1 MGWGDGE
8 ERRVSRKR
16 AGLEKESGVDSWDPV
31 MLALGKLRQK
41 YCEVQANLGQK
52 VRTCLKN
59 EGRGDM
65 EQKGYRR

>member
-1 MGWGDGE
+1 MGGWG

-16 AGLEKESGVDSWDPV
+16 AGLKEEPGVDSWSPV

-52 VRTCLKN
+52 IKICLKN
-59 EGRGDM
+59 EETWSKRDVERGL
-65 EQKGYRR
+65 